1 MFFLQVDTTKVID
14 EVSRYYDA
22 GGGNILGLLLGSLA
36 VAVSVMASAIVAL
49 WWRSNKREAAL
60 TDLMATKSSE
70 YMAKL
75 VELNVSCVSTLNDLS
90 DNLEAL
96 RDAGV
101 NMTDKLRSEID
112 RTREH
117 IASKVDNLAEKIKQ

>member
-1 MFFLQVDTTKVID
+1 MLQDSIEITD
-14 EVSRYYDA
+14 EIARYYDA

-36 VAVSVMASAIVAL
+36 LAVSVLASAIVAL

-60 TDLMATKSSE
+60 TDMMAQKSSE
-70 YMAKL
+70 YMTKL

-117 IASKVDNLAEKIKQ
+117 IGQKVDNLAEKLKNG